1 MLLESLGVGPGI
13 VPHIRN
19 RLVRNAVTRG
29 VAGGIRCPQALV
41 LAEDGLVKTAALRAA
56 LAPRAFFQAFA
67 VSKTV
72 RLALFALCWGLAT
85 CAGMAAADVADL
97 LGGGK
102 DREADT
108 AASTAAT
115 PKTRQQML
123 AAVCETRRFVA
134 SVLSFPCALLLSA
147 QVRRGSCAELLL
159 IKEGGHHVH
168 VTKAESVL
176 EILKPWL
183 ICTASASQAG
193 LADRFQRHCMNHSS
207 TMEIFQGMSHVS
219 RMACFEQMKLQSYR
233 AGEVIVKKGDLGNV
247 VYFVE
252 KGEALAT
259 DGTRGLRLFQAGSFF
274 GEIAFTACARSA
286 FWRDGGVPHKTLRES
301 LFTGGSRLPRRRWFV
316 GGSRP
321 PRQHSVP
328 SLSRHKRVQPEE
340 MLRVCDVIAM
350 TSCTCW
356 KLDVKHYVEA
366 ISNDLSNNHA
376 ALKILFKLSNERL
389 EEARRLGVT
398 LRVSRVHEE
407 EELLHRLVT
416 GHEEVPE

>member
-1 MLLESLGVGPGI
+1 VLLHQRGTARLYTENLYAKMQLSRGSCAALTYILGNALTLVYIPRSHSLTLSRPAQPEQVRRLVLLESLGVGPGI
-13 VPHIRN
+13 MPQIRN
-19 RLVRNAVTRG
+19 RLVCNTVTRG

-72 RLALFALCWGLAT
+72 RLALFALCWGLAA
-85 CAGMAAADVADL
+85 CAGMAAADVADVL
-97 LGGGK
+97 SGGK
-102 DREADT
+102 DREVDA

-115 PKTRQQML
+115 PKTRQLL

-183 ICTASASQAG
+183 FCTASQEG
-193 LADRFQRHCMNHSS
+193 LAERFQRHCVNHNS
-207 TMEIFQGMSHVS
+207 TMEIFQGMSDVS
-219 RMACFEQMKLQSYR
+219 RMACFEHMKLQSYR
-233 AGEVIVKKGDLGNV
+233 AGQVIVKKGDLGNV

-259 DGTRGLRLFQAGSFF
+259 DGKRALRLFQAGSFF

-286 FWRDGGVPHKTLRES
+286 FGRDGGVPHKTLRES
-301 LFTGGSRLPRRRWFV
+301 LFTGGSGLPRRRWFV
-316 GGSRP
+316 GGSR
-321 PRQHSVP
+321 
-328 SLSRHKRVQPEE
+328 LSRQVAKERERERERERESARERERERKR
-340 MLRVCDVIAM
+340 
-350 TSCTCW
+350 
-356 KLDVKHYVEA
+356 
-366 ISNDLSNNHA
+366 
-376 ALKILFKLSNERL
+376 ER
-389 EEARRLGVT
+389 ET
-398 LRVSRVHEE
+398 FIDNQ
-407 EELLHRLVT
+407 
-416 GHEEVPE
+416 

>member
-1 MLLESLGVGPGI
+1 
-13 VPHIRN
+13 
-19 RLVRNAVTRG
+19 
-29 VAGGIRCPQALV
+29 V

-72 RLALFALCWGLAT
+72 RLALFALCWGLAA
-85 CAGMAAADVADL
+85 CAGMAAADVADVL
-97 LGGGK
+97 SGGK
-102 DREADT
+102 DREVDA

-115 PKTRQQML
+115 PKTRQLL

-183 ICTASASQAG
+183 FCTASQEG
-193 LADRFQRHCMNHSS
+193 LAERFQRHCVNHNS
-207 TMEIFQGMSHVS
+207 TMEIFQGMSDVS
-219 RMACFEQMKLQSYR
+219 RMACFEHMKLQSYR
-233 AGEVIVKKGDLGNV
+233 AGQVIVKKGDLGNV

-259 DGTRGLRLFQAGSFF
+259 DGTRVLRLFQAGSFF

-286 FWRDGGVPHKTLRES
+286 FGRDGGVPHKTLRES
-301 LFTGGSRLPRRRWFV
+301 LFTGGSRLPRQR
-316 GGSRP
+316 
-321 PRQHSVP
+321 SVP
-328 SLSRHKRVQPEE
+328 SLSRYKRVQPEE
-340 MLRVCDVIAM
+340 MLRVCDVVAT
-350 TSCTCW
+350 TSCACW
-356 KLDVKHYVEA
+356 QLDVKHYVEA

-376 ALKILFKLSNERL
+376 ALKVLFKLSNERL

-398 LRVSRVHEE
+398 LRVSRVQEE

-416 GHEEVPE
+416 RHEEA